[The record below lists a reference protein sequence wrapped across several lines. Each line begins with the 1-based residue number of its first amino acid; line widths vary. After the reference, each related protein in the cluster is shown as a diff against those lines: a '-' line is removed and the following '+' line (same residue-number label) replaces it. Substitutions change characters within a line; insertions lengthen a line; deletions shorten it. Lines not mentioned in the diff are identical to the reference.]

1 MVSNFFFFTNNQIV
15 FTNLHQFTVMVI
27 NKITLIS
34 SLKNFRFLLFVPFLY
49 SCVSTKSITYFQGT
63 GSVDTTRYTTLSAI
77 EPMIPKIQSDDILAI
92 TVSSLSE
99 ESNIIFNFP
108 NINAITTTSFPGSIN
123 GGVRN
128 QPLGYLVDPIGNIEM
143 PLIGKSKVIGLTLEE
158 SATLVKGKLEKFLKE
173 PTVNIRL
180 LNHKFTVIGEVNKPG
195 VYNLLD
201 NHTTLPEVIG
211 MSGDLTIYGRRDNVM
226 LIRST
231 NGKRE
236 VVKIDLTSRNFLDS
250 PYYFIQNGDMIYVET
265 MKGKITSTDRTIQ
278 LIPIVTGVAST
289 FILLLNLL
297 R

>member
-1 MVSNFFFFTNNQIV
+1 
-15 FTNLHQFTVMVI
+15 MVI
-27 NKITLIS
+27 KKITLIS
-34 SLKNFRFLLFVPFLY
+34 SLKHFRFLLFIPFLY
-49 SCVSTKSITYFQGT
+49 SCVSTKNITYFQGK

-108 NINAITTTSFPGSIN
+108 NINPITTTNFPGSST
-123 GGVRN
+123 GQSRN
-128 QPLGYLVDPIGNIEM
+128 QPLGYLVDPLGNIEM
-143 PLIGKSKVIGLTLEE
+143 PLVGKIKLLGLNLEE
-158 SATLVKGKLEKFLKE
+158 AGTLIKEKLEKFLKE
-173 PTVNIRL
+173 PTVNVRL
-180 LNHKFTVIGEVNKPG
+180 LNHKFTVIGEVNRPG

-211 MSGDLTIYGRRDNVM
+211 ITGDLTIYGRRDNLM
-226 LIRST
+226 LIRTT

-236 VVKIDLTSRNFLDS
+236 VVKIDLTKRDFLDS
-250 PYYFIQNGDMIYVET
+250 PYYYIQNGDMIYVET

-297 R
+297 K

>member
-1 MVSNFFFFTNNQIV
+1 
-15 FTNLHQFTVMVI
+15 
-27 NKITLIS
+27 
-34 SLKNFRFLLFVPFLY
+34 
-49 SCVSTKSITYFQGT
+49 
-63 GSVDTTRYTTLSAI
+63 
-77 EPMIPKIQSDDILAI
+77 MIPKIQADDILAI

-108 NINAITTTSFPGSIN
+108 NINPITTTSFPGGI
-123 GGVRN
+123 GGGAKN
-128 QPLGYLVDPIGNIEM
+128 QPLGYLVDPAGNIEM
-143 PLIGKSKVIGLTLEE
+143 PLIGKAKIIGLTLEE
-158 SATLVKGKLEKFLKE
+158 SGTLIKEKLEKFLKE
-173 PTVNIRL
+173 PTVNVRL

-211 MSGDLTIYGRRDNVM
+211 MAGDLTIYGRRDNLM
-226 LIRST
+226 IIRIT

-236 VVKIDLTSRNFLDS
+236 VVKIDLTKRDFLDS
-250 PYYFIQNGDMIYVET
+250 SYYYIQNGDMVYVET

-297 R
+297 K

>member
-1 MVSNFFFFTNNQIV
+1 MKITNLFTAKLLRHYRNLGIV
-15 FTNLHQFTVMVI
+15 FI
-27 NKITLIS
+27 I
-34 SLKNFRFLLFVPFLY
+34 PFFY
-49 SCVSTKSITYFQGT
+49 SCVSTKNITYFQGK
-63 GSVDTTRYTTLSAI
+63 GSIDTTRYTTLSSI

-99 ESNIIFNFP
+99 ESNLIFNFP
-108 NINAITTTSFPGSIN
+108 NINAITTTNFPGSAN
-123 GGVRN
+123 GGMQRN
-128 QPLGYLVDPIGNIEM
+128 QPLGYLVDPLGYIEM
-143 PLIGKSKVIGLTLEE
+143 PLVGKMKITGLTLEE
-158 SATLVKGKLEKFLKE
+158 SGALIKDKLEKFLKE
-173 PTVNIRL
+173 PTVNVRL

-201 NHTTLPEVIG
+201 NHTTLIEVIG

-226 LIRST
+226 LIRTT

-265 MKGKITSTDRTIQ
+265 LKGKITSTDRTIQ

-297 R
+297 K

>member
-1 MVSNFFFFTNNQIV
+1 
-15 FTNLHQFTVMVI
+15 MVI
-27 NKITLIS
+27 NKISLIRS
-34 SLKNFRFLLFVPFLY
+34 IKHFNFLLFIPFLY
-49 SCVSTKSITYFQGT
+49 SCVSTKNITYFQGK
-63 GSVDTTRYTTLSAI
+63 GSIDTIRYTTLSAI
-77 EPMIPKIQSDDILAI
+77 KPMIPKIQADDILAI

-108 NINAITTTSFPGSIN
+108 NINPITTTSFPGGI
-123 GGVRN
+123 GGGAKN
-128 QPLGYLVDPIGNIEM
+128 QPLGYLVDPAGNIEM
-143 PLIGKSKVIGLTLEE
+143 PLIGKAKIIGLTLEE
-158 SATLVKGKLEKFLKE
+158 SGTLIKEKLEKFLKE
-173 PTVNIRL
+173 PTVNVRL

-211 MSGDLTIYGRRDNVM
+211 MAGDLTIYGRRDNLM
-226 LIRST
+226 IIRIT

-236 VVKIDLTSRNFLDS
+236 VVKIDLTKRDFLDS
-250 PYYFIQNGDMIYVET
+250 SYYYIQNGDMVYVET

-297 R
+297 K